1 VRVARECVRHLLK
14 NGTPAELVTVLGLT
28 FKKNVVDIRDSRV
41 VDIVRELQSFGVKVQ
56 VQDPLADPAAA
67 RREYGII
74 VENKSEPADAVV
86 VAVAHEYYRQSG
98 WPFIT
103 PLLRNGRGL
112 VMDVKGVLDIPSKPA
127 DIQIWRL

>member
-1 VRVARECVRHLLK
+1 
-14 NGTPAELVTVLGLT
+14 
-28 FKKNVVDIRDSRV
+28 V

-74 VENKSEPADAVV
+74 VRKESEPADAVI

-98 WPFIT
+98 WALIT
-103 PLLRNGRGL
+103 PLLKNGRGL
-112 VMDVKGVLDIPSKPA
+112 VIDVKGVLDIRSKPA
-127 DIQIWRL
+127 DIENLATLNVVRARFGVLALWPCTEDCLDRWCPVEARRPRSAVAHR